1 MPMNYDL
8 KPQIKLDY
16 LDSYLQWYVDLTKIV
31 TLENKQIYSSQTFQ
45 LIIESLNK
53 QIFEFLLNLNKKPK
67 CTKDYKQNLVNFL
80 RRKNKYISIETNRN
94 FWLYIDTFVDLE
106 DYSKAF
112 DIEIKNIEIKNINT
126 EVNKNYETNRGTT
139 IKRKY

>member
-53 QIFEFLLNLNKKPK
+53 QIFKFLLNLNKKPK

-112 DIEIKNIEIKNINT
+112 DIEIKNINT

-139 IKRKY
+139 VKRKY